1 MTIVLQLWVGKASP
15 VEGGVTALKEKVSWK
30 LGAKEYHKVIH
41 SAQQTSH
48 MRLMGREK
56 FRTRSSKELSRRGAG
71 GRGAVFQGGLILK
84 IRD

>member
-1 MTIVLQLWVGKASP
+1 MSFGQRDPSLS
-15 VEGGVTALKEKVSWK
+15 VTALRGKVSWK